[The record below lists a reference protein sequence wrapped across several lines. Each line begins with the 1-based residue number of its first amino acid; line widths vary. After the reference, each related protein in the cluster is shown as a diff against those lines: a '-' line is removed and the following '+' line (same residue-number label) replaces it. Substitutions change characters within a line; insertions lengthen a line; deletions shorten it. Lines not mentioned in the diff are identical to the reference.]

1 MSYKVAFS
9 GGCGRPGTG
18 SLLWVTV
25 PREES
30 GGETEAS
37 IPSSELNQQGRGDG
51 YRGDARPEGRSLCEP
66 GCRHRTLKEE
76 SFPEIGQSTLQ
87 FSGSIETASPT
98 CQGLASD
105 LDRGQPS

>member
-1 MSYKVAFS
+1 MACS
-9 GGCGRPGTG
+9 GGRGRPGAG

-37 IPSSELNQQGRGDG
+37 IPGSGLDQQGREDG
-51 YRGDARPEGRSLCEP
+51 YMGDARPEGRSLCEP

-76 SFPEIGQSTLQ
+76 AFPKVGQSTLQ
-87 FSGSIETASPT
+87 LSGSIATASPT

-105 LDRGQPS
+105 LDGGQPS